1 MVKNSTG
8 INLFIKIIESLTLG
22 TFFGFVPVY
31 FCLIVT
37 ILITSTF
44 WGTKS
49 LGLWVL
55 WSLVPAVLMDIIFLR
70 KWIKNAYQI
79 NGKILALIYM
89 FYSIIALGMFMGIP
103 IGALVLGIGAG
114 LFSARKIQNAAD
126 TQIQKQALRKT
137 ARFCTAVMGL
147 MCCLIALWAIAGQM
161 IGYKFETPFLSLTLT
176 VPVFFAVVLTGSAA
190 LVLLQY
196 FLTIFTAKLV
206 IKLLLVNL
214 YHRIEYARIN

>member
-8 INLFIKIIESLTLG
+8 INLFIKIIESLMLG

-55 WSLVPAVLMDIIFLR
+55 WSLVPAVLMDIIFLK

-137 ARFCTAVMGL
+137 ARFCAAVMGL
-147 MCCLIALWAIAGQM
+147 MCCLITLWAIAGQM
-161 IGYKFETPFLSLTLT
+161 IGYELQSPFLSLTLS
-176 VPVFFAVVLTGSAA
+176 VPIFAAIVLTGSAA

-196 FLTIFTAKLV
+196 FLTIFTAKLT
-206 IKLLLVNL
+206 IKLL
-214 YHRIEYARIN
+214 H

>member
-8 INLFIKIIESLTLG
+8 INLFIKIIESLMLG

-55 WSLVPAVLMDIIFLR
+55 WSLVPAVLMDIIFLK

-137 ARFCTAVMGL
+137 ARFCAAVMGL
-147 MCCLIALWAIAGQM
+147 MCCLITLWAIAGQM
-161 IGYKFETPFLSLTLT
+161 IGYELQSPFLSLTLS
-176 VPVFFAVVLTGSAA
+176 VPIFAAIVLAGSAT

-196 FLTIFTAKLV
+196 FLTIFTAKLTM
-206 IKLLLVNL
+206 KLL
-214 YHRIEYARIN
+214 H